1 MCSNVQGVVEGEASA
16 EENEREVAIPLL
28 LLVDFTEV
36 PVPVGPTE
44 YVAFET
50 G

>member
-1 MCSNVQGVVEGEASA
+1 MQGVVDGDTSA

>member
-1 MCSNVQGVVEGEASA
+1 MDELTAPET
-16 EENEREVAIPLL
+16 EEDEREVAIPLL

-36 PVPVGPTE
+36 PVPVGPVE
-44 YVAFET
+44 YVALET